1 MKHVG
6 TKTIETARL
15 ILRPFSMDDAQMMFR
30 NWASDP
36 EVTKYLPWTTH
47 ANVDVT
53 KMVLNDWTSHYGEE
67 NYYQWA
73 IIPKDL
79 GAPIGS
85 ITGVKIDENAQWLE
99 IGYCIGRNWWH
110 RGYVSEALKALIA
123 FFFEEVGVGR
133 IQARHDPRNVH
144 SGAVMRKCGMTC
156 EGTLRRADRNNQG
169 ICDAAIY
176 SILREEYDR
185 KHHLLCELT
194 DEKLLGTDAVS
205 TNWPRLAARA
215 IVRNRA
221 GRIGVTYIAKFDLH
235 SLPGG
240 GVEAGESPEDAVRRE
255 VREETGCTCGK
266 ITPLGI
272 VYENRGS
279 QNFVQQS
286 WYFAV
291 EAEEDDLP
299 LMLTEK
305 ESSNGTCIR
314 WVTLEE
320 AERLIKTQDVTMD
333 SRKFVRARDLAA
345 LEAWRRDY
353 DK

>member
-1 MKHVG
+1 MKHIG
-6 TKTIETARL
+6 TKKIETERL
-15 ILRPFSMDDAQMMFR
+15 ILRRVTSEDAQAMYR

-36 EVTKYLPWTTH
+36 EVTKYLTWPTYTDPEDARSILKIWEKDYEK
-47 ANVDVT
+47 ADFY
-53 KMVLNDWTSHYGEE
+53 L
-67 NYYQWA
+67 WA
-73 IIPKDL
+73 IVPGDL
-79 GAPIGS
+79 GEPIGTIS
-85 ITGVKIDENAQWLE
+85 VVEMNESAQWLE

-133 IQARHDPRNVH
+133 IQARHDPRNIH

-156 EGTLRRADRNNQG
+156 EGILRRADRNNQG

-185 KHHLLCELT
+185 KNHLLCELN

-221 GRIGVTYIAKFDLH
+221 GLIGVSYIVKFDLH
-235 SLPGG
+235 NLPGG
-240 GVEAGESPEDAVRRE
+240 GVEPGEAPEDTVRRE

-286 WYFAV
+286 WYYAV

-305 ESSNGTCIR
+305 EKNNGICIK
-314 WVTLEE
+314 WVTMDE
-320 AERLIKTQDVTMD
+320 AVRLIKTQDVTMD

>member
-1 MKHVG
+1 MKHIG
-6 TKTIETARL
+6 TKKIETDRL
-15 ILRPFSMDDAQMMFR
+15 ILRHCAVADAEFMYR
-30 NWASDP
+30 DWASDP
-36 EVTKYLPWTTH
+36 EVTKYLTWPTH
-47 ANVDVT
+47 TCVEDSKAILKEWVGDYEKNSFY
-53 KMVLNDWTSHYGEE
+53 L
-67 NYYQWA
+67 WA
-73 IIPKDL
+73 IEPKGLDQ
-79 GAPIGS
+79 PIGS
-85 ITGVKIDENAQWLE
+85 ISVVEINEAANWVE

-133 IQARHDPRNVH
+133 IQARHDPRNIH

-156 EGTLRRADRNNQG
+156 EGILRRADRNNQG

-221 GRIGVTYIAKFDLH
+221 GLIGVNYIAKFDLH
-235 SLPGG
+235 NLPGG
-240 GVEAGESPEDAVRRE
+240 GVEPGEAPEDTVRRE

-286 WYFAV
+286 WYYAV

-305 ESSNGTCIR
+305 EKNNGICIK
-314 WVTLEE
+314 WVTMDE
-320 AERLIKTQDVTMD
+320 AVRLIKTQDVTMD

>member
-1 MKHVG
+1 MKHIG
-6 TKTIETARL
+6 TKKIETERL
-15 ILRPFSMDDAQMMFR
+15 ILRHYAVADAEFMYR
-30 NWASDP
+30 DWASDP
-36 EVTKYLPWTTH
+36 EVTKYLTWPTH
-47 ANVDVT
+47 TCVEDSKAI
-53 KMVLNDWTSHYGEE
+53 LEE
-67 NYYQWA
+67 WVGDYERNSFYLWA
-73 IIPKDL
+73 IEPKGLDQ
-79 GAPIGS
+79 PIGS
-85 ITGVKIDENAQWLE
+85 ISVVEINEAANWVE

-133 IQARHDPRNVH
+133 IQARHDPRNIH

-156 EGTLRRADRNNQG
+156 EGILRRADRNNQG

-185 KHHLLCELT
+185 KHHLLCDLT

-221 GRIGVTYIAKFDLH
+221 GLIGVSYIAKFDLH
-235 SLPGG
+235 NLPGG
-240 GVEAGESPEDAVRRE
+240 GVEAGESPEDTVRRE
-255 VREETGCTCGK
+255 VREEAGCTCGQ

-272 VYENRGS
+272 VHENRGS

-286 WYFAV
+286 WYDAV

-305 ESSNGTCIR
+305 EKSNGICIK
-314 WVTLEE
+314 WVTMDE
-320 AERLIKTQDVTMD
+320 AVRLIENQDTTMD

>member
-1 MKHVG
+1 MKHIG
-6 TKTIETARL
+6 TKKIETDRL
-15 ILRPFSMDDAQMMFR
+15 ILRHCAVADAEFMYR
-30 NWASDP
+30 DWASDP
-36 EVTKYLPWTTH
+36 EVTKYLTWPTH
-47 ANVDVT
+47 TCVEDSKAILKEWVGDYERNSFY
-53 KMVLNDWTSHYGEE
+53 L
-67 NYYQWA
+67 WA
-73 IIPKDL
+73 IEPKGLDQ
-79 GAPIGS
+79 PIGS
-85 ITGVKIDENAQWLE
+85 ISVVEINEAANWVE

-133 IQARHDPRNVH
+133 IQARHDPRNIP

-156 EGTLRRADRNNQG
+156 EGILRRADRNNQG

-221 GRIGVTYIAKFDLH
+221 GLIGVSYIAKFDLH
-235 SLPGG
+235 NLPGG
-240 GVEAGESPEDAVRRE
+240 GVEPGEAPEDTIRRE
-255 VREETGCTCGK
+255 VREEAGCTCGQ

-272 VYENRGS
+272 VHENRGS

-286 WYFAV
+286 WYYAV

-305 ESSNGTCIR
+305 EKRNGICIK
-314 WVTLEE
+314 W
-320 AERLIKTQDVTMD
+320 VTMD
-333 SRKFVRARDLAA
+333 EAVRLIENQDTTMGSRKFVRARDLAA

>member
-6 TKTIETARL
+6 TKTIETDRL
-15 ILRPFSMDDAQMMFR
+15 ILRRVTSEDARAMYR

-36 EVTKYLPWTTH
+36 EVTKYLTWPAYTAPEDAQGILKIWEKDYEK
-47 ANVDVT
+47 ADFY
-53 KMVLNDWTSHYGEE
+53 L
-67 NYYQWA
+67 WA
-73 IIPKDL
+73 IVPGDL
-79 GAPIGS
+79 GEPIGTIS
-85 ITGVKIDENAQWLE
+85 VVEMNETAQWLE
-99 IGYCIGRNWWH
+99 IGYCIGRNWWNK
-110 RGYVSEALKALIA
+110 GYVSEALKAVIA
-123 FFFEEVGVGR
+123 FFFEEVGAGR

-144 SGAVMRKCGMTC
+144 SGAVMRKCGMTF
-156 EGTLRRADRNNQG
+156 EGILRRADRNNQG

-185 KHHLLCELT
+185 QHHLLCELN

-215 IVRNRA
+215 VVRNRA
-221 GRIGVTYIAKFDLH
+221 GRIGLTYIAEFDLH
-235 SLPGG
+235 NLPGG
-240 GVEAGESPEDAVRRE
+240 GVEAGESPEDTVRRE

-286 WYFAV
+286 WYYAV

-305 ESSNGTCIR
+305 EAANGTCVH
-314 WVTLEE
+314 WVTVEE
-320 AERLIKTQDVTMD
+320 AIRRIESQDVTMD

>member
-1 MKHVG
+1 MKHIG
-6 TKTIETARL
+6 TKKIETDRL
-15 ILRPFSMDDAQMMFR
+15 ILRHYAVADAEFMYR
-30 NWASDP
+30 DWASDP
-36 EVTKYLPWTTH
+36 EVTKYLTWPTH
-47 ANVDVT
+47 TCVEDSKAILKEWVGDYEKNSFY
-53 KMVLNDWTSHYGEE
+53 L
-67 NYYQWA
+67 WA
-73 IIPKDL
+73 IEPKGLDQ
-79 GAPIGS
+79 PIGS
-85 ITGVKIDENAQWLE
+85 ISVVEINEAANWVE

-110 RGYVSEALKALIA
+110 RGYVSEALKALIS

-133 IQARHDPRNVH
+133 IQARHDPRNIH

-156 EGTLRRADRNNQG
+156 EGILRRADRNNQG

-221 GRIGVTYIAKFDLH
+221 GLIGVSYIAKFDLH
-235 SLPGG
+235 NLPGG
-240 GVEAGESPEDAVRRE
+240 GVEPGEAPEDTVRRE
-255 VREETGCTCGK
+255 VREEAGCTCGQ

-286 WYFAV
+286 WYYAV
-291 EAEEDDLP
+291 EAEADDLP

-305 ESSNGTCIR
+305 EKSNGICIK
-314 WVTLEE
+314 WVTMDE
-320 AERLIKTQDVTMD
+320 AVRLIENQDTTMD
-333 SRKFVRARDLAA
+333 SRKFVRARDLTA
-345 LEAWRRDY
+345 LEAYRRKY